1 MKDLLVK
8 RILIA
13 AGLALSAP
21 VWAAQKTATLS
32 VQGMSCATC
41 PITVKMALMKLGG
54 VVNVTSNLGKSE
66 TTVVYDDARVSLE
79 TLTQATKDAGFPSTV
94 TGVKP

>member
-1 MKDLLVK
+1 MKGLPVK
-8 RILIA
+8 RILITV
-13 AGLALSAP
+13 GFVLSSP

-32 VQGMSCATC
+32 VQDMSCATC

-54 VVNVTSNLGKSE
+54 VVNVTSNLGKRE

-79 TLTQATKDAGFPSTV
+79 ALTQATKNAGFPSTV
-94 TGVKP
+94 TGVEP

>member
-13 AGLALSAP
+13 VGFALSAP

-32 VQGMSCATC
+32 VQDMSCATC
-41 PITVKMALMKLGG
+41 PIAVKMALMKLGG
-54 VVNVTSNLGKSE
+54 VVNVTSNLAKKQ
-66 TTVVYDDARVSLE
+66 TTVVYDDAHISLE
-79 TLTQATKDAGFPSTV
+79 SLTQATKDAGFPSTV

>member
-1 MKDLLVK
+1 MKGLPVK
-8 RILIA
+8 CILIA
-13 AGLALSAP
+13 AGFALSVP
-21 VWAAQKTATLS
+21 VWAAQKTATLA
-32 VQGMSCATC
+32 VPGMSCATC
-41 PITVKMALMKLGG
+41 PITIKMALMKLGG

-79 TLTQATKDAGFPSTV
+79 ALMQATKNAGFPSTV